1 MSSIERKGAC
11 VLHVCTSCRAAGTP
25 REPFYQRAGYK
36 LFHALK
42 EELSGT
48 KLGELVDL
56 QPAECLSI
64 CPRPCGIAVSSAGS
78 WSYLFGDQE
87 STASVKEIIEC
98 LSLYLESEK
107 GFMPR
112 DQRPQGMRRSILGR
126 VPPSGD
132 PYASI

>member
-1 MSSIERKGAC
+1 MSLNEQESAC

-25 REPFYQRAGYK
+25 REPFYQRAGHK
-36 LFHALK
+36 LFEALK

-48 KLGELVDL
+48 KLGDIVELRA
-56 QPAECLSI
+56 AECLSI
-64 CPRPCGIAVSSAGS
+64 CPRPCGIAVSSPGS

-87 STASVKEIIEC
+87 PSASVKEIIEC
-98 LSLYLESEK
+98 LSLYVEADK